1 MHLELQNL
9 QYLST
14 QLRDEVAQQTR
25 LAEDLHLAQMH
36 HDAAAELQSK
46 RLGERLERL
55 EERDKAQKVL
65 RNRSDTLAELSG
77 VELFSSSVVLHFC
90 FSRLGACSATL
101 WHLPRRCCVNNSLGV
116 SMIC

>member
-55 EERDKAQKVL
+55 EERDKAQKAL

-77 VELFSSSVVLHFC
+77 VELF
-90 FSRLGACSATL
+90 LGAL
-101 WHLPRRCCVNNSLGV
+101 LCCF
-116 SMIC
+116 

>member
-55 EERDKAQKVL
+55 EERDKAQKAL

-77 VELFSSSVVLHFC
+77 VELFYGHCCAVFSQSVATPWVL
-90 FSRLGACSATL
+90 L
-101 WHLPRRCCVNNSLGV
+101 WG
-116 SMIC
+116 

>member
-36 HDAAAELQSK
+36 HDAAVELQSK

-55 EERDKAQKVL
+55 EERDKAQKAL
-65 RNRSDTLAELSG
+65 RNRTDTLAELSG
-77 VELFSSSVVLHFC
+77 VELFSSGVVL
-90 FSRLGACSATL
+90 
-101 WHLPRRCCVNNSLGV
+101 CCVFCHTVAPASTLLRKQLIESEHDV
-116 SMIC
+116 I